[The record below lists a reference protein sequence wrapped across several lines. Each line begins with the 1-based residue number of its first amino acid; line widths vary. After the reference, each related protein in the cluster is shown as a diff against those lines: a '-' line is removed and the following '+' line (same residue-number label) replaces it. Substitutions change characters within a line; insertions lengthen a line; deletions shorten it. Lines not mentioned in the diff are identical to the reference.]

1 MLSGGCQR
9 LNPVTYNNRL
19 FVRLGNGLE
28 QSVEERCGHLAQ
40 GLRVGE
46 QPVDVDNLAERE
58 ETIL

>member
-1 MLSGGCQR
+1 M
-9 LNPVTYNNRL
+9 LNPVTYNDRL

-46 QPVDVDNLAERE
+46 QPVDVNNLAECE
-58 ETIL
+58 ETILE